1 MKDLKALIAICNDII
16 VDACDERG
24 DFSKCKRFIVQT
36 LYWIIVSPIIAVG
49 WIACLAIDILSY
61 V

>member
-1 MKDLKALIAICNDII
+1 MKDLKELIAMCNDII
-16 VDACDERG
+16 VDMCDKR
-24 DFSKCKRFIVQT
+24 DFGKCKRFIVQT
-36 LYWIIVSPIIAVG
+36 LYWIIASPIIAVG